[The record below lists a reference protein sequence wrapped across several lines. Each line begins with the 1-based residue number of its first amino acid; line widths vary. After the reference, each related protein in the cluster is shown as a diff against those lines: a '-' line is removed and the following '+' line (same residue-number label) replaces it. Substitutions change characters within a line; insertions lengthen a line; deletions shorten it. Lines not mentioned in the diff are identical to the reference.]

1 MRESWGIRG
10 HWKDVSVTS
19 SVVLDLVRIE
29 EENPCWDRRF
39 RKVDKEFMNKISN

>member
-19 SVVLDLVRIE
+19 SVVSDLVRIE